1 LVGRASKRSEV
12 LTVHTTEAF
21 DALVS
26 DLHLPPEQDGF
37 IVLGATRH
45 SHPKAWTVIV
55 TDSPAGRRN
64 GTAIFSQAG
73 ERIVESVPAQIG
85 READSHQAR
94 AT

>member
-1 LVGRASKRSEV
+1 LGVGRASKRSEV

-55 TDSPAGRRN
+55 TDSPAADE
-64 GTAIFSQAG
+64 TAPRFSRKPVK
-73 ERIVESVPAQIG
+73 EL
-85 READSHQAR
+85 
-94 AT
+94 